1 MIDAWQIGEQS
12 GLASLHRVQ
21 REAPAPGPGQ
31 AVLRVRVVCLNHRD
45 LRIVS
50 GSYGPRRAV
59 DRVPCSDGVG
69 EVMAVGA
76 GVTNLPIGQRVTCG
90 HFVSWLGG
98 AFHGGVFGADLG
110 VTLDG
115 WLAQQIVV
123 PASALV
129 AVPDTLSDEQAAAL
143 PAAGL
148 TAWNALV
155 EVGRVC
161 AGERVLVLGTGGVS
175 MLALQLARLHGARVA
190 VTSSSDEK
198 LAQAR
203 ALGADITVNYRSEPD
218 WGAAVMKQTGGAGAD
233 IVIETGGLATLGG
246 SIAAAAA
253 NGRIVLIGA
262 LGSPVDTAAAMLPN
276 WSSVVGKNLT
286 LRGITAGSREMLARL
301 VRAAAGAGLSPVISR
316 EFTFDEAAEA
326 YAFLASGA
334 HLGKVLIR
342 L

>member
-1 MIDAWQIGEQS
+1 MIDAYQIGEQD
-12 GLASLHRVQ
+12 GLTALHRV
-21 REAPAPGPGQ
+21 RRTAPTVGPGQ
-31 AVLRVRVVCLNHRD
+31 ALLKVRAVCLNHRD

-50 GSYGPRRAV
+50 GSYGPRRPV

-69 EVMAVGA
+69 EVVTVGA
-76 GVTNLPIGQRVTCG
+76 GVSSVAVGQRVTCG

-98 AFHGGVFGADLG
+98 AFHSGVFGADLG

-123 PASALV
+123 PANALV
-129 AVPDTLSDEQAAAL
+129 PVPDALTDEQAAAL

-190 VTSSSDEK
+190 VTSSSDDK

-203 ALGADITVNYRSEPD
+203 ELGADITVNYRTEPD
-218 WGAAVMKQTGGAGAD
+218 WAAALMKLSGGAGAD
-233 IVIETGGLATLGG
+233 IVIDTGGLATLGG
-246 SIAAAAA
+246 SIAAAGA

-262 LGSPVDTAAAMLPN
+262 LGTPADTAAATLPN

-286 LRGITAGSREMLARL
+286 LRGITAGSREMLAKL
-301 VRAAAGAGLSPVISR
+301 LRAAAWADLSPVISR
-316 EFTFDEAAEA
+316 EFGFDEAAEA